1 MRFKFY
7 VLFILSIFLTTFEL
21 EAQRRRADPYIGGV
35 DMEITST
42 NPNNSREVSVKL
54 TYYRDCSASTRR
66 NPTVDSTII
75 NLISSECCSR
85 MITFLK
91 LRNELSESFATPE
104 CPNSTEPL
112 LNDCYNQ
119 LSGNRGYR
127 TEVYFDTFELPFNCS
142 DWYIFHNFSRS
153 DNDAFQTLIDSSQG
167 MQGIRNANGTI
178 LGTNPNGWSQIF
190 GGRII
195 TPNLTNQRKHQG
207 VFTEAWYNNKISK
220 GLLASN
226 SDDKFIANNSPR
238 SAINP
243 LIFQCLGTQ
252 REYDLGYY
260 DPDGDILEFEVS
272 TPYFDYSGGQW
283 PNYLADNGEKIEWNA
298 VANCSEANPLCGNST
313 YSVNASTGAI
323 TLRPMVS
330 VGQFATAI
338 KITERDRN
346 NPTIVKG
353 ITRRDIVLNVYNLE
367 ECNSYNNKLANN
379 SQFLGYENLVNCAVA
394 PKRNNTTIEACAGE
408 SISFGVRGAN
418 FSTAAPAES
427 QSLEILINLPT
438 EITNAIV
445 SNNFKVNQLP
455 KFDTTLANFSWNIPP
470 NMPSGTYPLVF
481 LFRDC
486 INNVYS
492 LENYKV
498 VLLRINKPVSAQLIV
513 PTNIPNEIVKTIPSF
528 QTKKGFFCNN
538 PNALNQYS
546 LADNGQIDA
555 EFSWSLL
562 NGGGGF
568 SSFSSVPSK
577 MDDIM
582 IPDFLNSSSCFT
594 VTGNQYCENKD
605 TVCYD
610 LGVTITPSLVVKID
624 SFFDNNLGR
633 FLRNQCLGDEVD
645 LEIINA
651 SSGSEF
657 YWNYTKGNLVNL
669 PVPIIS
675 PIARGVF
682 IDPLNNFNVYLK
694 TPDNCILNVFKEEPT
709 IGVKPNIGLSTDKV
723 NVCPFDTIQIKSEIG
738 LKNLCGFDNFSKF
751 LNDSNSGETIG
762 DFSTTDNEKALIFN
776 ARNSVKFMRTQF
788 LYRGK
793 EELACFFKNGSYN
806 KISFFIEGLNEPK
819 RYSNLKIKVTCTD
832 REDLNSRRFE
842 NDTTKL
848 LEIYSNPNYDIE
860 PGWND
865 FSLNKNFTWDGESNL
880 IFEISASCVNTDFGK
895 VGTPPVIKSNRT
907 SYISVLGY
915 YLKEFEEGWDKQ
927 QARDTSMLRPVIR
940 MNYKSIDSSI
950 INFNWKPETGLITS
964 TSPNP
969 KISAE
974 KRTMY
979 NLTAINPFDYTDPNT
994 GAIIKYENCY
1004 FIDST
1009 LAKYDD
1015 SFKITL
1021 NRNFA
1026 SICNGDTVSVSSR
1039 TSSVIPEPIDV
1050 EFRTYKTNERCKVID
1065 SNYQLYLGLKVG
1077 PNNVNN
1083 EVFSP
1088 FGQGVVNNTAPTD
1101 KKIQYIITR
1110 DELAATNPLISQGLI
1125 NAISFN
1131 VRQLGANQIANVLT
1145 DFTIK
1150 IKPIP
1155 IEIDS
1160 FSSTTFIDFSIC
1172 EDNIVYD
1179 TTEFKPKIGINK
1191 FEFKKPFGFN
1201 HLKNQNILVEI
1212 CWNNGVGRNYL
1223 GDQVES
1229 TNLINKK
1236 RSLVQIATNGLPN
1249 ACKDFFTGTIGTI
1262 RPNFIFDICTPSAE
1276 VPPVAKSF
1284 QWAPP
1289 LDISNS
1295 GVSNPIFFPNGTRK
1309 YHIRAEYRR
1318 DLFVNNVAVRDTLI
1332 CIVRD
1337 TILVDVS
1344 RPQILFKPLNPAACE
1359 DGKVKMEVE
1368 VNVANQSEYKI
1379 FWDPNQIGIDNDDLN
1394 AEELEIAPIKPSY
1407 YYVSVA
1413 KNDTPRCYN
1422 RDSIWIDVQPK
1433 KIMPASLAGVDYVC
1447 FNDSVEL
1454 KIPIDV
1460 GYKNPI
1466 WRKGNQ
1472 IISNEYIIKV
1482 ADTGRYFVE
1491 VDSGACRN
1499 RSGFREIIFYK
1510 PDTVEFT
1517 TYKEDICE
1525 GDSVFVSLDLNS
1537 GVTTPLWN
1545 DGVLSYKR
1553 YFKQGGVFFIVNP
1566 IGNNGCPM
1574 FIKDSV
1580 IINYI
1585 DNPDF
1590 ALENDTLCIGI
1601 DRSKT
1606 LIPIP
1611 LNTSAKYTWFPNNAV
1626 GQSLDIKTPG
1636 RYKVVR
1642 EFGGCK
1648 KEAYVDVIPETFGR
1662 IVFRADSS
1670 MRVAVCCNE
1679 QIELDANKLNRKY
1692 VDYNWSN
1699 GEKNQTIFTAKNTSG
1714 LYIVEAVR
1722 PSGCKDTGSIFIDNK
1737 CLDVTG
1743 IPYRSLI
1750 QLGDTNS
1757 LLGDHLFTTNK
1768 NVKYKWIPS
1777 LSRNKTPI
1785 DNQRLG
1791 LSKPIDSGDVEYILV
1806 VTSVD
1811 SSYSPP
1817 KECIENAVV
1826 RYRVKGNGVKIPN
1839 AFTPNGDGTN
1849 DSYYPQID
1857 GVAKLTDFKVYNR
1870 FGQLIHNNPN
1880 KPWDGSFEG
1889 QTQPV
1894 GVYVCQITYEIDEH
1908 AQGRRIVHE
1917 QINLTLIR

>member
-1 MRFKFY
+1 
-7 VLFILSIFLTTFEL
+7 
-21 EAQRRRADPYIGGV
+21 
-35 DMEITST
+35 
-42 NPNNSREVSVKL
+42 
-54 TYYRDCSASTRR
+54 
-66 NPTVDSTII
+66 
-75 NLISSECCSR
+75 

-127 TEVYFDTFELPFNCS
+127 TEVYLDTFELPFNCS

-220 GLLASN
+220 GLFSSLATKTE
-226 SDDKFIANNSPR
+226 DKYTANTSPR

-272 TPYFDYSGGQW
+272 TPYFDYVGGQW
-283 PNYLADNGEKIEWNA
+283 PNYLADNGEKIEWNGA
-298 VANCSEANPLCGNST
+298 ANCSETNPLCGNSI
-313 YSVNASTGAI
+313 YSVNPNTGAI

-330 VGQFATAI
+330 VGQYATAI
-338 KITERDRN
+338 KIIERDRN
-346 NPTIVKG
+346 NPFLIKG

-367 ECNSYNNKLANN
+367 ECNSYANKLANN
-379 SQFLGYENLVNCAVA
+379 SQFLSYENLVNCAVA
-394 PKRNNTTIEACAGE
+394 PKRNNTTVEACAGE
-408 SISFGVRGAN
+408 SISFSLRGAN
-418 FSTAAPAES
+418 FSTTAPAES
-427 QSLEILINLPT
+427 QSLEILVNLPP

-445 SNNFKVNQLP
+445 SNNFTVNQLP
-455 KFDTTLANFSWNIPP
+455 KFDTTLANFSWNIPS

-492 LENYKV
+492 LENYRV
-498 VLLRINKPVSAQLIV
+498 VLLRINKPVSTQLIL
-513 PTNIPNEIVKTIPSF
+513 PTGIPEEIVQTIPSF
-528 QTKKGFFCNN
+528 QRKKGFFCNN
-538 PNALNQYS
+538 PNALNQYAI
-546 LADNGQIDA
+546 ADNGQIDA
-555 EFSWSLL
+555 EYTWSQL
-562 NGGGGF
+562 NGSANF
-568 SSFSSVPSK
+568 TTLSSVFSK
-577 MDDIM
+577 VEDIM
-582 IPDFLNSSSCFT
+582 IPDFLGSSSCFIAT
-594 VTGNQYCENKD
+594 ADQFCQNKD

-610 LGVTITPSLVVKID
+610 LGPITTPTLEVKID

-633 FLRNQCLGDEVD
+633 FLKNQCLGDEVD
-645 LEIINA
+645 IEVLNA
-651 SSGSEF
+651 PAGSEF
-657 YWNYTKGNLVNL
+657 YWNYTKGNLLDL
-669 PVPIIS
+669 PIPVVS
-675 PIARGVF
+675 PIARGWF
-682 IDPLNNFNVYLK
+682 KDPLNNFNVFLR
-694 TPDNCILNVFKEEPT
+694 TPSNCILNLTNEKPT
-709 IGVKPNIGLSTDKV
+709 IGVKPFVKLSTDKV
-723 NVCPFDTIQIKSEIG
+723 NVCPFDTIQIKSEIS
-738 LKNLCGFDNFSKF
+738 LQNLCGFDNFSKF
-751 LNDSNSGETIG
+751 LNVDNVGQTDG
-762 DFSTTDNEKALIFN
+762 DLLTNNNERALIFN
-776 ARNSVKFMRTQF
+776 ASNNVKFMRTQF

-806 KISFFIEGLNEPK
+806 SISFFIEGVNEPK
-819 RYSNLKIKVTCTD
+819 NYSNLKIKVTCTD
-832 REDLNSRRFE
+832 LEDFNNKRFE
-842 NDTTKL
+842 NDTTRL
-848 LEIYSNPNYDIE
+848 LEIYSAPNYDLK

-865 FSLNKNFTWDGESNL
+865 FPLTKNFTWDGESNL
-880 IFEISASCVNTDFGK
+880 IFEVSASCVNTEFGK
-895 VGTPPVIKSNRT
+895 VGLPPVIRSNRT
-907 SYISVLGY
+907 SYTSVLGY
-915 YLKEFEEGWDKQ
+915 YLKDFEEDWEKQ
-927 QARDTSMLRPVIR
+927 QAKDTSVLRPVIR

-950 INFNWKPETGLITS
+950 IKFVWKPELGLITS
-964 TSPNP
+964 TSANP

-1004 FIDST
+1004 YIDST

-1015 SFKITL
+1015 SFKISL
-1021 NRNFA
+1021 SRNFA

-1039 TSSVIPEPIDV
+1039 TSTVTPEPIDV
-1050 EFRTYKTNERCKVID
+1050 EFRTYNTDERCKVID

-1083 EVFSP
+1083 EIFSP
-1088 FGQGVVNNTAPTD
+1088 LGQSTVNATAPTD
-1101 KKIQYIITR
+1101 KKVQYIITR

-1131 VRQLGANQIANVLT
+1131 VRQLGANQIGNFLSN
-1145 DFTIK
+1145 FTIK
-1150 IKPIP
+1150 IKPIST
-1155 IEIDS
+1155 EIDT
-1160 FSSTTFIDFSIC
+1160 FLNNKFIDFSIC
-1172 EDNIVYD
+1172 DDNIVFD
-1179 TTEFKPKIGINK
+1179 TLEYKPKIGINK
-1191 FEFKKPFGFN
+1191 FNLKKPFGFN
-1201 HLKNQNILVEI
+1201 HLKNQNLLIEI
-1212 CWNNGVGRNYL
+1212 CWNNGVSKNYL

-1236 RSLVQIATNGLPN
+1236 RSLVRIATNGL
-1249 ACKDFFTGTIGTI
+1249 ADVCKDSFTGVLGTI

-1309 YHIRAEYRR
+1309 YHVRTEYRR
-1318 DLFVNNVAVRDTLI
+1318 DIFENNVAVRDTLI

-1344 RPQILFKPLNPAACE
+1344 RPQILFKPEKPASCE
-1359 DGKVKMEVE
+1359 DGTVKMEVE

-1394 AEELEIAPIKPSY
+1394 AEELEIAPVKPGY
-1407 YYVSVA
+1407 YYVNVA
-1413 KNDTPRCYN
+1413 KNDTPRCFN

-1472 IISNEYIIKV
+1472 VISNEFIIKV

-1517 TYKEDICE
+1517 TYKEDICQ

-1537 GVTTPLWN
+1537 GVTVPLWN

-1553 YFKQGGVFFIVNP
+1553 YFTQGGVYFIVNP

-1590 ALENDTLCIGI
+1590 ALENDTICVGI

-1626 GQSLDIKTPG
+1626 GQSLDVKTPG

-1648 KEAYVDVIPETFGR
+1648 KEAYVEVVPETFGR
-1662 IVFRADSS
+1662 IIFRADSL

-1699 GEKNQTIFTAKNTSG
+1699 GEKNQTLFTAKNTSG
-1714 LYIVEAVR
+1714 LYVVEAIR

-1743 IPYRSLI
+1743 RPYRSLI

-1768 NVKYKWIPS
+1768 NIKYKWIPS

-1791 LSKPIDSGDVEYILV
+1791 MSKPIDSGDVEYILV

-1826 RYRVKGNGVKIPN
+1826 RYRVKGNEVKIPN

-1849 DSYYPQID
+1849 DTYFPEID
-1857 GVAKLTDFKVYNR
+1857 GVAKVTDFKVYNR
-1870 FGQLIHNNPN
+1870 FGQLIHNNPFR
-1880 KPWDGSFEG
+1880 PWDGSFEG
-1889 QTQPV
+1889 QAQPV